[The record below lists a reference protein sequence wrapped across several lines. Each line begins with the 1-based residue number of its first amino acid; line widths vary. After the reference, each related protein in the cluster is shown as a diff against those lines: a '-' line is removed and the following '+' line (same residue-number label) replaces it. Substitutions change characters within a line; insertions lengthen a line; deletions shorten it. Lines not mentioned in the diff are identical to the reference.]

1 MLRKSP
7 IGMNMSIMAI
17 SFADLRFHL
26 TIKKQI
32 LYR

>member
-17 SFADLRFHL
+17 SFADLRFH
-26 TIKKQI
+26 TTFNKQI
-32 LYR
+32 IHV